1 MRIRAGGWRRSGT
14 GIGRTLIHFRPSVR
28 KITKN
33 ATRASGV
40 QLHLTALPDGRL
52 GPSAHAF
59 VDWLADAGQ
68 TYWQVL
74 PLGPPDE
81 HLSPYKAESAF
92 AAWPGLL
99 ADPSAPVSADEIAA
113 FRSKHAFWVG
123 GWEAFGG
130 DVEDQVRFD
139 REWAAL
145 REHARDRGVQLVG
158 DVPIYVSPEGADL
171 ETWPELFLAD
181 GQAGVP
187 PDALAQDGQLW
198 GNPLY
203 DWPAMQ
209 RRGYRWWTERLRRTF
224 DLFDVTRIDH
234 FRAFVAYWAVP
245 SSDSTAI
252 GGTWRRGPGRAV
264 FDAARRELGDFE
276 VVAEDLGVITEPV
289 TRLRRTLGF
298 PGMLVTLFGFDPDD
312 PDGPHRPENHTPD
325 RWIYLSTH
333 DTDTAAGWLAS
344 ASEEQ
349 LDGLRGALSVAG
361 VSGEDHWAMAEL
373 AFSSVCPVAMLAAQD
388 VLGLGSE
395 ARMNVPGTKGKS
407 WRWQLSEGQ
416 LTAEHAARLRALTEA
431 AGRLPG

>member
-1 MRIRAGGWRRSGT
+1 MPP
-14 GIGRTLIHFRPSVR
+14 FP
-28 KITKN
+28 
-33 ATRASGV
+33 RASGV

-81 HLSPYKAESAF
+81 HRSPYKAASAF
-92 AAWPGLL
+92 AAWDGLL
-99 ADPSAPVSADEIAA
+99 AEPDAPVTQDEVAS
-113 FRSKHAFWVG
+113 FRERHAFWIG

-130 DVEDQVRFD
+130 SVEDQVRFD

-145 REHARDRGVQLVG
+145 REHAAERGVQLVG

-171 ETWPELFLAD
+171 ATWPELFLED

-187 PDALAQDGQLW
+187 PDALAADGQLW

-209 RRGYRWWTERLRRTF
+209 RRRYRWWTERLRRTF

-245 SSDSTAI
+245 SDATTAI
-252 GGTWRRGPGRAV
+252 DGRWRRGPGRAV
-264 FDAARRELGDFE
+264 FDAAAGELGE
-276 VVAEDLGVITEPV
+276 LSVVAEDLGVITEPV
-289 TRLRRTLGF
+289 TRLRKGLGF

-312 PDGPHRPENHTPD
+312 PDGPHRPENHAED
-325 RWIYLSTH
+325 RWVYVSTH
-333 DTDTAAGWLAS
+333 DTDTAAGWFAS
-344 ASEEQ
+344 ASAEQ
-349 LDGLRGALSVAG
+349 RAGLAAALEARGIPLVAG
-361 VSGEDHWAMAEL
+361 QEHWALTEL
-373 AFSSVCPVAMLAAQD
+373 TFASPCPVAMLAAQD

-395 ARMNVPGTKGKS
+395 ARMNVPGTKGRS
-407 WRWQLSEGQ
+407 WRWKLEPGQ
-416 LTAEHAARLRALTEA
+416 LTAEHAARLRAATEA
-431 AGRLPG
+431 AGRLG